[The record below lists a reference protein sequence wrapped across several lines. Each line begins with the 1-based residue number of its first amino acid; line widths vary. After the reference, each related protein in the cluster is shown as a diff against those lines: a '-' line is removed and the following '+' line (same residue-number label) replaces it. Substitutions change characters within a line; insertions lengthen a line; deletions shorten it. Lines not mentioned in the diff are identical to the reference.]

1 MAYQNIDIPALY
13 QELFG
18 RPSDQDGQAFWDGK
32 NYDDPI
38 KLRRDMAAGAAPADF
53 NAFLAGNAAQS
64 DPVTKYYRELFGR
77 DPDQEGYQYWTG
89 KIDQFGTGN
98 PLREAIIATAAPTD
112 AAYYGN
118 RNTSEADWA
127 AYRQRAAQQ
136 DQGINNM
143 PFVVSDYGAYA
154 GKTPEEAMAL
164 LYRQPFGGLGG
175 LGGNQTDPNTQ
186 GR

>member
-1 MAYQNIDIPALY
+1 MTYSQL
-13 QELFG
+13 L
-18 RPSDQDGQAFWDGK
+18 GQT
-32 NYDDPI
+32 NPEDPI
-38 KLRRDMAAGAAPADF
+38 VQL
-53 NAFLAGNAAQS
+53 
-64 DPVTKYYRELFGR
+64 YRQLFGR
-77 DPDQEGYQYWTG
+77 DPDPQGYQYWNG
-89 KIDQFGTGN
+89 RAAELGTGN
-98 PLREAIIATAAPTD
+98 PLRQHMIGSAAPID
-112 AAYYGN
+112 ATYYGN

-127 AYRQRAAQQ
+127 DYRQRAAQQ
-136 DQGINNM
+136 DAGINNM